1 MLPHPCRMLH
11 FAEPPKWA
19 PGVRII
25 LVDTQPS
32 ARDAGVAA
40 ATLVGGARWVRAR
53 AGGAKSLLLFI

>member
-1 MLPHPCRMLH
+1 MLH